1 MAAPPP
7 SATVGLLNLGGC
19 GVLLPDSSACH
30 GLLVPRNRGRGRGR
44 VSVAPLGWGLVGRR
58 GRLFDARADGSGA
71 TGVVASGEAG
81 AAGSSGLRHIEKEL
95 TFSPTFTDYVKIM
108 ESVKLDRSKSLES
121 TESDG
126 RSPRRR
132 FTGNGDASVV
142 RRGGERSGDG
152 RSKSFDRRNGAQ
164 RNGGDANGRS
174 GDGRTTSFDRRTGAH
189 GNRRDANGMSGDGR
203 TMSFD
208 RRNGAQR
215 NRGDANGRGMRFAND
230 DIQSNST
237 RSVERRM
244 LGDVEKRPRRHGKV
258 EEYVQRRIVRG
269 EPSEDDGK
277 VDRNEWKQFTSQLK
291 MKDTRGSMVAHQSE
305 RSMHVQLPSNAQNSL
320 QGRTA
325 STVSRI
331 SSPPNSKVILEST
344 KSLVKRGKENFGST
358 KRSIYENNRNY
369 PRERKISNYDV
380 NADGK
385 FQRDQQTTESSGR
398 DLVVGRFRGSDIDYY
413 RPTVSKRFDGSMRP
427 MSGYDGRPLDSLKSG
442 KPEAIQMRRG
452 KNVQTGK
459 FVRMDAESTELD
471 DRAAFKTFEVFTDVR
486 NRPRVLQME
495 LEDRIKK
502 LASRLNA
509 TDVNTPEWK
518 FSKLIHDAKIK
529 FSDHSILR
537 IVQILGRY
545 GNWKRVLQVVEWLQ
559 SRERFKSYKSRYI
572 YTTVLD
578 VLGKAKRPFEALN
591 VFYTMLDQL
600 SSYPDMAA
608 YHCIAV
614 TLGQAGLVKELFDII
629 DLMRS
634 PPKKKFKLS
643 PIQNWDPR
651 LEPDLI
657 IYNAVLNAC
666 VQQKQWE
673 GAFWVLQQLKE
684 KNIRPTNTTYGLIM
698 EVMLVCGKYN
708 LVYEFF
714 NKAEKTSIPGSLNY
728 KVLINALWRE
738 GKIDEAV
745 MAVKDMEDRGI
756 VGSASLYYDLA
767 RCLCSGGRCKE
778 ALLQVKKICK
788 VANKPLVVTYTGL
801 IQTCIDNGSMEN
813 AKYIFD
819 EMRNYCSPNSITCNI
834 MLKSYTEHGM
844 FEEAKDL
851 LENILNGRIRSKVE
865 SSQKAIAD
873 KFTFNTFMEAC
884 AKTKRWNDF
893 EYAFCKMLACGYHF
907 DERRHL
913 RMVLDAYRNGKEQLL
928 EDIWDYLCHHSRVPP
943 APMIMERFCLKLR
956 QGDIMASVSC
966 INTFQESKIRNVS
979 SMSWF
984 NLLNRNADR
993 LKEDNIIKL
1002 VHELNKLV
1010 SSSGHSDSLYQNIVS
1025 SCTEFLSGSTS
1036 VKKDFGK
1043 FSEEYSDSDKRGPD
1057 GGRTQGCRRMA
1068 RTMIGGCAT

>member
-7 SATVGLLNLGGC
+7 SATVGLIPNLAGR
-19 GVLLPDSSACH
+19 GVLLPASATDSSACH
-30 GLLVPRNRGRGRGR
+30 GFVVPTRRRVSAAPFGWGLARRGR
-44 VSVAPLGWGLVGRR
+44 VS
-58 GRLFDARADGSGA
+58 DARADGFGAVCAVSG
-71 TGVVASGEAG
+71 GEAG
-81 AAGSSGLRHIEKEL
+81 PGSSELRHIEKEL

-108 ESVKLDRSKSLES
+108 ESVKLDRRKSLES

-126 RSPRRR
+126 RSSRRR
-132 FTGNGDASVV
+132 FTGDGDAPVV
-142 RRGGERSGDG
+142 RRGDERSGDG
-152 RSKSFDRRNGAQ
+152 RS
-164 RNGGDANGRS
+164 
-174 GDGRTTSFDRRTGAH
+174 TSFDRQKG
-189 GNRRDANGMSGDGR
+189 S
-203 TMSFD
+203 
-208 RRNGAQR
+208 QR
-215 NRGDANGRGMRFAND
+215 NRGDVNERSMRLANN
-230 DIQSNST
+230 DIQNNSI
-237 RSVERRM
+237 RLVEKKKP
-244 LGDVEKRPRRHGKV
+244 GDVEMRRGRQGKV
-258 EEYVQRRIVRG
+258 DEYVQRRIVRG
-269 EPSEDDGK
+269 EISEDERN
-277 VDRNEWKQFTSQLK
+277 VDKNECKKFTSQLK

-305 RSMHVQLPSNAQNSL
+305 RNMHVQSNAWKGL
-320 QGRTA
+320 QEQ
-325 STVSRI
+325 STSMVSHI
-331 SSPPNSKVILEST
+331 SSPPNSRIILENT
-344 KSLVKRGKENFGST
+344 KSLVKRGKENFSSPA
-358 KRSIYENNRNY
+358 RSIYENNFKY
-369 PRERKISNYDV
+369 PRERKFTNYDV
-380 NADGK
+380 NADDK
-385 FQRDQQTTESSGR
+385 FQRYQQTTENSGR
-398 DLVVGRFRGSDIDYY
+398 GVVVGRFGEGDIDYNKA
-413 RPTVSKRFDGSMRP
+413 TVSKRYGNRQATSGHDGHP
-427 MSGYDGRPLDSLKSG
+427 TVSLKRG
-442 KPEAIQMRRG
+442 KPEAIRMQRG
-452 KNVQTGK
+452 ENVQTGK
-459 FVRMDAESTELD
+459 FIRRDAKAIDLD

-495 LEDRIKK
+495 LEDRIQK

-518 FSKLIHDAKIK
+518 FSKMIHDAKIK

-537 IVQILGRY
+537 VVQILGRY

-614 TLGQAGLVKELFDII
+614 TLGQSGLVKELFDVI
-629 DLMRS
+629 DRMRS
-634 PPKKKFKLS
+634 PPKKFKLS

-657 IYNAVLNAC
+657 VYNAVLNAC

-684 KNIRPTNTTYGLIM
+684 KNIRPTNTTYGLVM

-714 NKAEKTSIPGSLNY
+714 NKVEKTLIPGALNY

-745 MAVKDMEDRGI
+745 MAVKGMESRGI

-778 ALLQVKKICK
+778 ALLQVEKICK

-819 EMRNYCSPNSITCNI
+819 EMCKYCSPNNVTCNI

-844 FEEAKDL
+844 FEDAKDL
-851 LENILNGRIRSKVE
+851 LENILSGRIRIKVE

-884 AKTKRWNDF
+884 AEAKRWNDF
-893 EYAFCKMLACGYHF
+893 EYAFRKMLSSGYHF

-928 EDIWDYLCHHSRVPP
+928 EDVWDYMCQYGRVPP

-956 QGDIMASVSC
+956 QGDTVAAMSC

-984 NLLNRNADR
+984 NLLNRNGDR
-993 LKEDNIIKL
+993 LKEDIIIKL
-1002 VHELNKLV
+1002 LHELNNLV
-1010 SSSGHSDSLYQNIVS
+1010 SSSGHSDSLYQNIIS
-1025 SCTEFLSGSTS
+1025 SCTEFLSVSTS
-1036 VKKDFGK
+1036 VEKA
-1043 FSEEYSDSDKRGPD
+1043 SSDQQMLPCTS
-1057 GGRTQGCRRMA
+1057 
-1068 RTMIGGCAT
+1068 

>member
-1 MAAPPP
+1 MVAPP
-7 SATVGLLNLGGC
+7 SVLNLGGC
-19 GVLLPDSSACH
+19 GVLLPASAADSSASH
-30 GLLVPRNRGRGRGR
+30 GLLLRRGRGWGSGR
-44 VSVAPLGWGLVGRR
+44 VSVAPLGWGLTRR
-58 GRLFDARADGSGA
+58 GGVFDARADGSGA
-71 TGVVASGEAG
+71 SGAVASGEG
-81 AAGSSGLRHIEKEL
+81 GPGSSGLRHIEKDL

-108 ESVKLDRSKSLES
+108 ESVKLDRSKSLQGH
-121 TESDG
+121 ESDG
-126 RSPRRR
+126 NNSRRS
-132 FTGNGDASVV
+132 FTGNDDAWVV
-142 RRGGERSGDG
+142 RRGDGRSGDG
-152 RSKSFDRRNGAQ
+152 RSKSFDERK
-164 RNGGDANGRS
+164 
-174 GDGRTTSFDRRTGAH
+174 
-189 GNRRDANGMSGDGR
+189 
-203 TMSFD
+203 
-208 RRNGAQR
+208 GAQR
-215 NRGDANGRGMRFAND
+215 NRGDANRRGMKLGNN
-230 DIQSNST
+230 DIQNNST
-237 RSVERRM
+237 R
-244 LGDVEKRPRRHGKV
+244 LVEKKMLDDVAKSHRRQGKV

-269 EPSEDDGK
+269 ERRENEGNGDKSEH
-277 VDRNEWKQFTSQLK
+277 WKFTSQLK
-291 MKDTRGSMVAHQSE
+291 MKDTRGSLVAHQPERNKHVQWNGPNSLRGQKASE
-305 RSMHVQLPSNAQNSL
+305 RSKHVLSNGRNSL
-320 QGRTA
+320 PGQK
-325 STVSRI
+325 SLILSR
-331 SSPPNSKVILEST
+331 SPPNSRIILEST
-344 KSLVKRGKENFGST
+344 KPMVVREKENISRT
-358 KRSIYENNRNY
+358 SRSVQENNFNY

-380 NADGK
+380 KADGK
-385 FQRDQQTTESSGR
+385 FQRYKQTTEFSGR
-398 DLVVGRFRGSDIDYY
+398 DLVLGKFGQGDINFNKSTVG
-413 RPTVSKRFDGSMRP
+413 KRYVNEWP
-427 MSGYDGRPLDSLKSG
+427 KSG
-442 KPEAIQMRRG
+442 HDGHRMDGLKHVKSEAIRMQRG
-452 KNVQTGK
+452 ENAQAGK
-459 FVRMDAESTELD
+459 FIRRDAEATDLD
-471 DRAAFKTFEVFTDVR
+471 DRAAFKSFEVFTDVR
-486 NRPRVLQME
+486 NRSRVLQME
-495 LEDRIKK
+495 LEDKIQK

-518 FSKLIHDAKIK
+518 FSKMIHDAKIK
-529 FSDHSILR
+529 FSDYSILR

-614 TLGQAGLVKELFDII
+614 TLGQAGLVKELFDVI
-629 DLMRS
+629 DRMHS
-634 PPKKKFKLS
+634 PPTKKFKLS

-657 IYNAVLNAC
+657 VYNAVLNAC

-684 KNIRPTNTTYGLIM
+684 KNIHPTNTTYGLVM

-714 NKAEKTSIPGSLNY
+714 SKVEKSSIPGALNY

-738 GKIDEAV
+738 GKVDEAV
-745 MAVKDMEDRGI
+745 MAVKDMESRGI

-778 ALLQVKKICK
+778 ALLQVEKICK

-813 AKYIFD
+813 AKYIFE
-819 EMRNYCSPNSITCNI
+819 EMCKYCSPNNITCNI
-834 MLKSYTEHGM
+834 MLKSYTKHGM
-844 FEEAKDL
+844 FEDAKGL
-851 LENILNGRIRSKVE
+851 LENILNGRITSKVE
-865 SSQKAIAD
+865 LSQKAIAD

-884 AKTKRWNDF
+884 AETKRWNDF
-893 EYAFCKMLACGYHF
+893 EYAFRKMLSSGYHF

-928 EDIWDYLCHHSRVPP
+928 EDVWNYLCHHGRVPP

-956 QGDIMASVSC
+956 QGDTVAAITC

-984 NLLNRNADR
+984 KLLNRNADR

-1002 VHELNKLV
+1002 VYELNKLV
-1010 SSSGHSDSLYQNIVS
+1010 ASSGHSDSLYQNILS
-1025 SCTEFLSGSTS
+1025 SCTEFLSGSSSVEKGSRDQQMLPCTS
-1036 VKKDFGK
+1036 
-1043 FSEEYSDSDKRGPD
+1043 
-1057 GGRTQGCRRMA
+1057 
-1068 RTMIGGCAT
+1068 